1 MEEKERTNQERYKSR
16 TFWQEGDTI
25 ELKHGWRS
33 CDGWCSGHP
42 RASGALLPPATIP
55 QRPSEGL
62 VRPENPESLSLNC
75 QSGCSLHPIPE
86 LTFYTP
92 VLPYLFF
99 LIQLLPLGSFP
110 RYTYPSWS
118 VIFLTFPLIHS
129 VYWYSWPLSWSLWQ
143 CSRDLLHNFNV
154 HRTTSPPAC
163 RLSMAETEHVDQLT
177 NQDCCFSDS
186 GKQT

>member
-99 LIQLLPLGSFP
+99 FNPVTSSRKLSQIHLPKLVCHLSDF
-110 RYTYPSWS
+110 SSNSLS
-118 VIFLTFPLIHS
+118 VLVFLTFILE
-129 VYWYSWPLSWSLWQ
+129 SLTMFP
-143 CSRDLLHNFNV
+143 R
-154 HRTTSPPAC
+154 SPP
-163 RLSMAETEHVDQLT
+163 
-177 NQDCCFSDS
+177 
-186 GKQT
+186 